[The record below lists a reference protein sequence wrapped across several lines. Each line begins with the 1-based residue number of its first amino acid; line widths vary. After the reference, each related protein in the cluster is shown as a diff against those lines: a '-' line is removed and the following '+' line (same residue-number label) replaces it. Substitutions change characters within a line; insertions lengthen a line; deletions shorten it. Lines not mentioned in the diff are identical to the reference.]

1 MLKKKLF
8 FFMVN
13 CTTLNF
19 FLPVI
24 AEAHPGR
31 TDTNGGHYC
40 RTNCAKWGAKAGET
54 LIFFDNDKVIIDTVA
69 SASRKEE
76 IKTLMDD
83 LFED

>member
-1 MLKKKLF
+1 MLKKSYFSWLIA
-8 FFMVN
+8 
-13 CTTLNF
+13 LLLI

-54 LIFFDNDKVIIDTVA
+54 LIFDNDKVIIDTVA